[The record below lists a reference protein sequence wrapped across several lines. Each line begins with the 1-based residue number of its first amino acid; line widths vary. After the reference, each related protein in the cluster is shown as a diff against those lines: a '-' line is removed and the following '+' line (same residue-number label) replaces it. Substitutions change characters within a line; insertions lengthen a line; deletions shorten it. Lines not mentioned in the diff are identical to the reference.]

1 MSKNIRLLCYAVL
14 LFKLIMY
21 NIIINIW
28 EIKKWLTENM
38 YNIIYTYTEK
48 KNNFLFYICHNVFI
62 LGHIMI

>member
-21 NIIINIW
+21 TIIINIW

-38 YNIIYTYTEK
+38 YNIIYTYTEIK
-48 KNNFLFYICHNVFI
+48 KKSFI
-62 LGHIMI
+62 FATMCSF